1 MTKFLTFCA
10 LILVILVVYAGY
22 SLNKEASLG
31 FLAVSF
37 CVVAVLFLAAYK
49 ITKYLEKV
57 FV

>member
-1 MTKFLTFCA
+1 MTKFLTFYA

-22 SLNKEASLG
+22 CLNKEASFE

-37 CVVAVLFLAAYK
+37 SVVAILFLAAYK